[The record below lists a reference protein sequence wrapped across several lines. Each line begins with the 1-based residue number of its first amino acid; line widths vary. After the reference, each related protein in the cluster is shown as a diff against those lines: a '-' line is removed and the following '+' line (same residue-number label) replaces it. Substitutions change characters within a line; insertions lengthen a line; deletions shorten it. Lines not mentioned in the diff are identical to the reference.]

1 MLEKLKQIDID
12 LFVFLNGLGSVTWDP
27 FWEMVTGFYCWIP
40 FFAVIIYYT
49 FKKLGRQH
57 AFLALSMV
65 MLALFFTDET
75 TTLIKHGVKRLRP
88 CNNPAILHF
97 IRAVQQN
104 NSFSFVSG
112 HSSTSMAVAFL
123 SYCILRPYIKYIGL
137 FFIWPLAFGFSRIYL
152 GLHYPGDILAGYLY
166 GLFTGWVVLQLYKL
180 LKNKRFPQF
189 NDLNNPAH
197 GKPVS
202 NG

>member
-1 MLEKLKQIDID
+1 VLEKLKQIDID

-112 HSSTSMAVAFL
+112 HSSYGHLHLALAEFTLGCIIPATSLQVTFTDYL
-123 SYCILRPYIKYIGL
+123 PDGWYCNCINY
-137 FFIWPLAFGFSRIYL
+137 
-152 GLHYPGDILAGYLY
+152 
-166 GLFTGWVVLQLYKL
+166 
-180 LKNKRFPQF
+180 
-189 NDLNNPAH
+189 
-197 GKPVS
+197 
-202 NG
+202 